1 MRRATGTRAATAGL
15 ALALLAVPAAPAQDG
30 PVRDGAVK
38 AFLQDA
44 GRIWTAP
51 FRLKEKDVAPLV
63 VLTAATAFLIAG
75 DENIRDGVKGF
86 ADDRPWIGDA
96 ASAVTTM
103 GGPGAWATAGA
114 FYGAG
119 LLFKDERARETGILA
134 ASAMLQ
140 TFLVGNAVK
149 GLTGRQ
155 RPFYADGE
163 DHWSGPIGLVKRY
176 DPDTQG
182 KYVSFPSGHTST
194 AFALATVIALQ
205 YRDEPW
211 VPVLA
216 YTVAG
221 SVGLSRMALDRHWA
235 SDVLVGAVLGHAIAR
250 LVVRGHERRRR
261 LVAALACSPRG
272 VALGLSWDPGPFDR
286 RAP

>member
-1 MRRATGTRAATAGL
+1 MERAAGRRAATAGL
-15 ALALLAVPAAPAQDG
+15 VLLFLAVRAVPAQDRPA
-30 PVRDGAVK
+30 RDGAVK
-38 AFLQDA
+38 AFLDDA

-51 FRLKEKDVAPLV
+51 FRLKEKTVAPLV
-63 VLTAATAFLIAG
+63 VLTAATAFLVAG
-75 DENIRDGVKGF
+75 DEDIRDGVKGF
-86 ADDRPWIGDA
+86 ADGRPWVGDA

-103 GGPGAWATAGA
+103 GGPGAWAAAGA

-119 LLFKDERARETGILA
+119 LLFKDERARETGCLA

-140 TFLVGNAVK
+140 TFLVDNVLK
-149 GLTGRQ
+149 GLTGRR
-155 RPFYADGE
+155 RPYYADGE
-163 DHWSGPIGLVKRY
+163 DRWAGPAGFFGRF
-176 DPDTQG
+176 DPDDKG
-182 KYVSFPSGHTST
+182 RYVSFPSGHTAT
-194 AFALATVIALQ
+194 AFALATVVAMR

-272 VALGLSWDPGPFDR
+272 VALGLSWAPGPFER
-286 RAP
+286 

>member
-1 MRRATGTRAATAGL
+1 MRRATGTRAAAAGL
-15 ALALLAVPAAPAQDG
+15 ALLLLAIPAAPAQDG
-30 PVRDGAVK
+30 PVRDGAVR
-38 AFLQDA
+38 AFLEDA

-75 DENIRDGVKGF
+75 DEDIRDEVKGF
-86 ADDRPWIGDA
+86 VDDRPWAGDA
-96 ASAVTTM
+96 ASAVTAM
-103 GGPGAWATAGA
+103 GGPGAWAAAGA

-119 LLFKDERARETGILA
+119 LLFEDERARETGILA

-140 TFLVGNAVK
+140 TFLVDNALK

-163 DHWSGPIGLVKRY
+163 DHWAGPVGLVKRY
-176 DPDTQG
+176 DPDTKG
-182 KYVSFPSGHTST
+182 KYVSFPSGHTAT
-194 AFALATVIALQ
+194 AFALATVVALQ

-216 YTVAG
+216 YAVAG

-235 SDVLVGAVLGHAIAR
+235 SDVLVGAVLGQAIAR
-250 LVVRGHERRRR
+250 LVVRGHRRRSR
-261 LVAALACSPRG
+261 LAAAVACGPRG
-272 VALGLSWDPGPFDR
+272 VALGLSWDPGPFER
-286 RAP
+286 